1 MSKINEFNFLFNY
14 CFMFKVGNAEE
25 AIHCTLRLK
34 TQIFPKQI
42 KIKPLVLHL
51 LKRKRRRRRKK
62 AWGFPF
68 SRTTLRLSTSLK
80 RKP

>member
-1 MSKINEFNFLFNY
+1 
-14 CFMFKVGNAEE
+14 MFKVGNADE

-51 LKRKRRRRRKK
+51 LKRKRRRRRRKK
-62 AWGFPF
+62 SLGFSFQQSNPQTIDF
-68 SRTTLRLSTSLK
+68 TKKKTLG
-80 RKP
+80 

>member
-1 MSKINEFNFLFNY
+1 
-14 CFMFKVGNAEE
+14 MFKVGNAEE

-51 LKRKRRRRRKK
+51 LKRKRRRRRRRKK
-62 AWGFPF
+62 SLGFSFQQSNPQTIDF
-68 SRTTLRLSTSLK
+68 TKKKTLG
-80 RKP
+80 

>member
-1 MSKINEFNFLFNY
+1 
-14 CFMFKVGNAEE
+14 MFKVGNEEE

-51 LKRKRRRRRKK
+51 LKRKRRRRRRKK
-62 AWGFPF
+62 SLGFSFQQSNPQTIDF
-68 SRTTLRLSTSLK
+68 TKKKTLG
-80 RKP
+80 

>member
-1 MSKINEFNFLFNY
+1 
-14 CFMFKVGNAEE
+14 MFKVGNAEE

-51 LKRKRRRRRKK
+51 LKRKRRRRRRRKK
-62 AWGFPF
+62 SLGFSF
-68 SRTTLRLSTSLK
+68 QQSNLQTIDFTKKKTLG
-80 RKP
+80 